1 MNRKQIIKMAT
12 QVYGKCKWHESALL
26 HLEAFAKLVAAH
38 ERERICKQIAALH
51 DSLSL
56 ASDPASIKERKQQ

>member
-1 MNRKQIIKMAT
+1 MRKDEIIQMACDCFGGIIK
-12 QVYGKCKWHESALL
+12 QE
-26 HLEAFAKLVAAH
+26 ERENFIRFAKLVAEK

-56 ASDPASIKERKQQ
+56 ASDPASFRARGQQ